1 MRKNAGNAVRM
12 FFGDE
17 IIQTRISCAEH
28 CIEGSLS
35 PVLGVKM
42 ERRAVL
48 SA

>member
-1 MRKNAGNAVRM
+1 LRKNAGNAVRM

-17 IIQTRISCAEH
+17 IVQTRVSLAEQ
-28 CIEGSLS
+28 CIEGSLN
-35 PVLGVKM
+35 PVLRVKM

>member
-1 MRKNAGNAVRM
+1 LRKNAGNAVRM
-12 FFGDE
+12 LFGDE
-17 IIQTRISCAEH
+17 IIQTRISFAEQ